1 MDDRV
6 VLVVSTWTFAGTA
19 AVLTPGAEL
28 ALASADRARQL
39 DPAITVA

>member
-6 VLVVSTWTFAGTA
+6 VLVVSSWTFAGTA

-28 ALASADRARQL
+28 ALASADRARQPG
-39 DPAITVA
+39 PAVTVA